1 MKIGNIELTRVFP
14 KELIDKI
21 DFWIKAKRISST
33 DQEGGTRLI
42 FLVTDNGNG
51 NAAIKTLAISNIGG
65 LRAHYN
71 TYQNVDMEMV
81 RNLGDHGVIVSE
93 DVHGKHVE
101 VEYSLNIVLPTDDT
115 ESNDT
120 DTSEPTTTITEI
132 TMGGLRFKAIN
143 IVSLF
148 PKIRTSTDWNF
159 EKIFRIVQPGVY
171 HDDTVFRVRIYP
183 LGSTRSGMTLL
194 SVDTKPFNSTEWT
207 NILTEA
213 YQPYVSEEGADIT
226 DDTYGM
232 VCLHRTNCVPAG
244 IYLARYVTRDELNV
258 SKVEDIDNL
267 DVF

>member
-1 MKIGNIELTRVFP
+1 MKIGSVELTQVFP

-71 TYQNVDMEMV
+71 TYQNVDMEMIKA
-81 RNLGDHGVIVSE
+81 LGDHGVIVSE

-101 VEYSLNIVLPTDDT
+101 VEYSLDILVSTDDA
-115 ESNDT
+115 ESNNT

-148 PKIRTSTDWNF
+148 PKIRTSKDWNF
-159 EKIFRIVQPGVY
+159 TRIFRIVQPGVY
-171 HDDTVFRVRIYP
+171 HDDTRFRVRIYP
-183 LGSTRSGMTLL
+183 LGSPNSGMTML
-194 SVDTKPFNSTEWT
+194 SVDTKRFNSTEWT

-244 IYLARYVTRDELNV
+244 IYLARYVTRDELNI

>member
-1 MKIGNIELTRVFP
+1 
-14 KELIDKI
+14 
-21 DFWIKAKRISST
+21 
-33 DQEGGTRLI
+33 
-42 FLVTDNGNG
+42 
-51 NAAIKTLAISNIGG
+51 
-65 LRAHYN
+65 
-71 TYQNVDMEMV
+71 MEMV

-93 DVHGKHVE
+93 DVHGKRVE
-101 VEYSLNIVLPTDDT
+101 VEYELNILVSTDDT
-115 ESNDT
+115 ESNNT
-120 DTSEPTTTITEI
+120 DTPEPTTTITEI
-132 TMGGLRFKAIN
+132 TMGGLRFKTIN

-148 PKIRTSTDWNF
+148 PEIRTSKDWNF
-159 EKIFRIVQPGVY
+159 EKSFRIVQPGVY

-183 LGSTRSGMTLL
+183 LGSTRSGMTML
-194 SVDTKPFNSTEWT
+194 SVDTKRFNSTEWT

-244 IYLARYVTRDELNV
+244 IYLARYVTRDELNI